1 MVISAV
7 ILSES
12 KLCFVQWHLITNTVW
27 WQDFPCRTS
36 TDYSALFSKVEE
48 SKSDFATQLV
58 SFIAFLINEVPSQSY
73 WINEIAKYNFEGA
86 AGYLIASVPG
96 IYARNPHYLES
107 NYCLSVSLISD
118 SICCSLLLLKPFQ

>member
-118 SICCSLLLLKPFQ
+118 SICCSLLLLKSFQ